1 MIGEKD
7 IKPILKKLQQFE
19 GVKGVII
26 TTNEGLPL
34 STTLNSEVTEKAS
47 ALITSLVGK
56 ANSVVKELD
65 EGDLKFLT
73 ITTDKGEVH
82 VAPEDDYILIVLKE
96 AKD

>member
-26 TTNEGLPL
+26 STNEGLPV
-34 STTLNSEVTEKAS
+34 STTLNTEVAEKAS

-56 ANSVVKELD
+56 AKSVVKELD
-65 EGDLKFLT
+65 EGSLKFLT
-73 ITTDKGEVH
+73 ITTEKGEVH
-82 VAPEDDYILIVLKE
+82 VAPEEDYLLIVLK
-96 AKD
+96 KS